1 MGGHFGAIQ
10 VLKELFAIESG
21 NHLHESAVS
30 FVGLELL
37 ELQNLFFMT
46 RVSAYT
52 SELWILGWM
61 SQECCKQ

>member
-52 SELWILGWM
+52 SEL
-61 SQECCKQ
+61 